1 MKRYNSKI
9 KTIYSNNKL
18 RMLLLIC
25 IILCVI
31 IIIHIFTREIKSNVD
46 LSKTGVLSY
55 FDTESLLKVLF
66 RHLCASSKWRV
77 TQEGGIVVAERVA
90 LDDQSNRTGGGFQV
104 FDGGHLRI
112 TLRFGPYRRNVP
124 WMKQGSYS
132 SADAG
137 ASSVSLS
144 LKKAKSG
151 SGHYGSFLVIKGQSL
166 YLQIRES
173 NWRYERVLT
182 KTALEETMK
191 ELEAVRD
198 SINIIE
204 EKGYLAEVIPS
215 KSILHSD
222 KPIPLKF
229 VKGKQE
235 GIYHVSGYIN
245 PGEPGYTMIR
255 TFDSVTGEE
264 IAKIRSEIYTI
275 EYVGW
280 SSDSS
285 EKFYFESEITIGGDG
300 TDRNVR
306 FEVWF
311 YHNKEKRMLLETTK
325 TVSTWVR

>member
-1 MKRYNSKI
+1 MKRYNGKI

-18 RMLLLIC
+18 LMFLLIC
-25 IILCVI
+25 VILCVI
-31 IIIHIFTREIKSNVD
+31 VIIHIFTREIESNVD

-55 FDTESLLKVLF
+55 FDTEPLKMVLL

-77 TQEGGIVVAERVA
+77 THEGGAVIAERVA

-112 TLRFGPYRRNVP
+112 TLRFGPYRRYVP
-124 WMKQGSYS
+124 WMEQGSYS
-132 SADAG
+132 LADAG

-144 LKKAKSG
+144 LKKAKDA
-151 SGHYGSFLVIKGQSL
+151 SGHYGSFLVIKGKSL
-166 YLQIRES
+166 YLQIREW

-198 SINIIE
+198 SINIIA
-204 EKGYLAEVIPS
+204 EKGYLTEIIPS

-222 KPIPLKF
+222 NPIPLKF
-229 VKGKQE
+229 VKRKK
-235 GIYHVSGYIN
+235 GIYNVSGYIN

-255 TFDSVTGEE
+255 IFDSVTGED
-264 IAKIRSEIYTI
+264 IAKIRSELYMI
-275 EYVGW
+275 ECVGW
-280 SSDSS
+280 SPDSS

-311 YHNKEKRMLLETTK
+311 YHNTGKRMLLEATK
-325 TVSTWVR
+325 TVSTWSR